1 MKAKA
6 CVMNRLTHVIQQR
19 TLHRAVLVG
28 CAAVLM
34 LAAPGAIAADGS
46 RASAATAQS
55 DAADAEAAMPSFDL
69 VDLRNGRSVDLARLR
84 TPGRAMLVWLWA
96 PG

>member
-1 MKAKA
+1 M
-6 CVMNRLTHVIQQR
+6 
-19 TLHRAVLVG
+19 
-28 CAAVLM
+28 LM
-34 LAAPGAIAADGS
+34 LATPGAIAAEKNP
-46 RASAATAQS
+46 AAGTAAES
-55 DAADAEAAMPSFDL
+55 DPADAAIPSFDL

>member
-1 MKAKA
+1 MKQ
-6 CVMNRLTHVIQQR
+6 RLKIVGPSYLAR
-19 TLHRAVLVG
+19 RRKLHRAVLVG

-34 LAAPGAIAADGS
+34 LATPGAIAAENN
-46 RASAATAQS
+46 RAAGTAAES
-55 DAADAEAAMPSFDL
+55 DAADAEAAIPSFDL

>member
-1 MKAKA
+1 MDRRYVIVRPACLAKR
-6 CVMNRLTHVIQQR
+6 RLQ
-19 TLHRAVLVG
+19 L
-28 CAAVLM
+28 AAVIACASTVLTQGSSAM
-34 LAAPGAIAADGS
+34 AAGFTRTVTTTARQDPAA
-46 RASAATAQS
+46 
-55 DAADAEAAMPSFDL
+55 AEAAIPAFDL

>member
-1 MKAKA
+1 MIVGPSYLARRRK
-6 CVMNRLTHVIQQR
+6 
-19 TLHRAVLVG
+19 LHRAVLVG

-34 LAAPGAIAADGS
+34 LATPGAIAAENN
-46 RASAATAQS
+46 RAAGTAAESDPA
-55 DAADAEAAMPSFDL
+55 DAAIPSFDL
-69 VDLRNGRSVDLARLR
+69 VDLRNGRFVDLARLR